1 MSLCAYRLPSG
12 SRWAFYIDRASVLLE
27 NTSQEARGTLQIYS
41 ERSVKPT
48 CVFKLKLKPSMMCWR
63 PLGLDPPA
71 SSRRHTVHFCCLCRT
86 GWGLGEGPCVWYE
99 TTEPRADGADPLPAW
114 EHLRE
119 GHGGVT
125 VTFSGGHHSSRNG
138 VSKRQL
144 LDFIRGPRD
153 L

>member
-71 SSRRHTVHFCCLCRT
+71 SSRGHTVHFCCLCRT
-86 GWGLGEGPCVWYE
+86 GWGLVSGMKRLSPEQMGLTLCQSGSIVGRD
-99 TTEPRADGADPLPAW
+99 T
-114 EHLRE
+114 
-119 GHGGVT
+119 GVVT
-125 VTFSGGHHSSRNG
+125 MTFSGGHHSSRNG

-144 LDFIRGPRD
+144 LDFIRGPRG